1 MAKKQEAVIVATAR
15 TGLAKSFRG
24 SFNLTRP
31 DDLAAA
37 CIKEVMK
44 KTPQLDPKEIDD
56 VVMGTGFP
64 EGPQGFN
71 VGRNVAVMAG
81 LPVTVAGQTVSRF
94 CSSGL
99 QAVATAAHMVENE
112 GAAAVVGGGLESI
125 TMMQN
130 DFNKHNLFNP
140 WLMEHKK
147 AIYMPM
153 GLTAE
158 IVAERY
164 KVSREKQDELALASQ
179 QRTAAA
185 QQSGK
190 FKDEIFPMTV
200 TMEVTDKATGTKS
213 QKQSTIDKD
222 ECNRPETTA
231 EGLAKLP
238 GAFKEGG
245 SVTAGNSSQF
255 SDGASACLIMSGER
269 AQALGIKPLGIF
281 RGFVVAGCEPD
292 EMGIGPV
299 FAVPKLLERNGLT
312 IDDIDIFEIN
322 EAFASQAVYCRDR
335 LGIDPQKLNPNGGAI
350 SIGHP
355 YGMTGSRMVGTLLLE
370 LRRQNKKYGIVTM
383 CIGGGMGAAGLF
395 EAVR

>member
-1 MAKKQEAVIVATAR
+1 MPMREAVIVATAR

-24 SFNLTRP
+24 SFNQTRP

-37 CIKEVMK
+37 CVRKVME
-44 KTPQLDPKEIDD
+44 KTPQLDPAEIED

-81 LPVTVAGQTVSRF
+81 LPVTAAGTTVSRF

-99 QAVATAAHMVENE
+99 NAVAVAAHQVQAE
-112 GAAAVVGGGLESI
+112 GAEAVIGGGLESI

-130 DFNKHNLFNP
+130 DFNKKNLFNP
-140 WLMEHKK
+140 WLMDHKRD
-147 AIYMPM
+147 IYMPM

-158 IVAERY
+158 VVAERY
-164 KVSREKQDELALASQ
+164 KVSREKQDELAFMSQ

-185 QQSGK
+185 QQSGR
-190 FKDEIFPMTV
+190 FNDEIFPMTV
-200 TMEVTDKATGTKS
+200 KMQVTDKATGTTSEKEVVV
-213 QKQSTIDKD
+213 DKD
-222 ECNRPETTA
+222 ECNRPQTTL
-231 EGLAKLP
+231 EGLAQLQ
-238 GAFKEGG
+238 GAFNPQG

-255 SDGASACLIMSGER
+255 SDGASANLIMSYDR
-269 AQALGIKPLGIF
+269 AKKLGIEPLGFF
-281 RGFVVAGCEPD
+281 RGCVFAGCEPD

-299 FAVPKLLERNGLT
+299 FAIPKLLKLHGLK
-312 IDDIDIFEIN
+312 IDDIDIVELN
-322 EAFASQAVYCRDR
+322 EAFASQAVYCRDK
-335 LGIDPQKLNPNGGAI
+335 LGIDPAKFNPNGGAI

-370 LRRQNKKYGIVTM
+370 LKRQKKRWGIVSM

-395 EAVR
+395 EAAI

>member
-1 MAKKQEAVIVATAR
+1 MPMREAVIVATAR

-24 SFNLTRP
+24 SFNQTRP
-31 DDLAAA
+31 DDMAAA
-37 CIKEVMK
+37 CVRKVME
-44 KTPQLDPKEIDD
+44 KTPQLDPAEVED

-81 LPVTVAGQTVSRF
+81 LPVTAAGTTVSRF

-99 QAVATAAHMVENE
+99 NAVAVAAHQVQAE
-112 GAAAVVGGGLESI
+112 GAEAVIGGGLESI

-130 DFNKHNLFNP
+130 DFNKKNLFNP
-140 WLMEHKK
+140 WLMDHKRD
-147 AIYMPM
+147 IYMPM

-164 KVSREKQDELALASQ
+164 KVSREKQDELAFMSQ

-185 QQSGK
+185 QQSGR
-190 FKDEIFPMTV
+190 FNDEIFPMTV
-200 TMEVTDKATGTKS
+200 KMQVTDKATGTTSEKEVVV
-213 QKQSTIDKD
+213 DKD
-222 ECNRPETTA
+222 ECNRPQTTL
-231 EGLAKLP
+231 EGLAQLQ
-238 GAFKEGG
+238 GAFNPQG

-255 SDGASACLIMSGER
+255 SDGASANLIMSYDR
-269 AQALGIKPLGIF
+269 AKKLGIEPLGFF
-281 RGFVVAGCEPD
+281 RGCVFAGCEPD

-299 FAVPKLLERNGLT
+299 FAIPKLLKLHGLK
-312 IDDIDIFEIN
+312 IDDIDIVELN
-322 EAFASQAVYCRDR
+322 EAFASQAVYCRDK
-335 LGIDPQKLNPNGGAI
+335 LGIDPAKFNPNGGAI

-370 LRRQNKKYGIVTM
+370 LKRQKKRWGIVSM

-395 EAVR
+395 EAAI